1 MTYATPAPLVAEA
14 ADALAQMLEVS
25 LDGVVAIDADGRVF
39 LVNRAAERLLGY
51 ARAQMLGRDVAELMI
66 PPEQRAA
73 HHAGMD
79 RHRTT
84 GRSLILDRRLH
95 VDALRADGSR
105 FPVELTV
112 GAIRLGAGP
121 AYIAFLRDRSGDVQ
135 AVREVAVARAKAERA
150 ERSLREAIEAL
161 DDGFVLFDRG
171 DRLALCNERF
181 RQLYPR
187 SAEFMVPGARFE
199 DLLRIGLARGE
210 YPEAAGR
217 EEAWLAERLET
228 HRRADA
234 VLEQPLDGGRWVRIS
249 ERRTAEG
256 GTVGFRVDISALKQA
271 QERAEQANRTK
282 SEFMANMSHEV
293 RTPLHGVL
301 GLVEL
306 LLETPLSEDQR
317 EYAQLARSS
326 ARNLLAVVNDLLDFS
341 KIESGRMEFAHVPFT
356 LDESIGDMVRTQGLQ
371 AGAKGL
377 DYTFDDATAAARFI
391 GDPGRLRQILL
402 NLVSNAVK
410 FTENGEVR
418 IEASLLPG
426 EGAMVRLRVAVR
438 DTGIGIAPEHRAR
451 VFEPFT
457 QADAGISRRFGGTG
471 LGLAIAKQ
479 LSERMGG
486 RLELLPSSG
495 RGSEFVMEIPFALAA
510 EQTAVVEPAGT
521 ALLPERRLRVL
532 LVEDHEVNRLVAA
545 RLLEK
550 MGHETLEAGTGHAAL
565 EVFGAGAPDL
575 VLLDIQLPGM
585 DGFEVLRHLRQVEQ
599 AQGRHTPVVALTA
612 HAQSG
617 DRERC
622 LAAGMDGYLSKPFS
636 PHDLRSEM
644 ARVLGLAPVAEP
656 APRPDQ
662 EGRFAE
668 VILGLDG
675 DVELFEELAE
685 RAVVSFRLSAA
696 RLSAAARAKLP
707 EALRVEGHKLKGH
720 WPQYAVTADR
730 GLLTEMSQQLAAG
743 SDESWVTAQRLATAV
758 RRTARELELWLLAR
772 RG

>member
-1 MTYATPAPLVAEA
+1 
-14 ADALAQMLEVS
+14 
-25 LDGVVAIDADGRVF
+25 
-39 LVNRAAERLLGY
+39 
-51 ARAQMLGRDVAELMI
+51 
-66 PPEQRAA
+66 
-73 HHAGMD
+73 
-79 RHRTT
+79 
-84 GRSLILDRRLH
+84 
-95 VDALRADGSR
+95 
-105 FPVELTV
+105 
-112 GAIRLGAGP
+112 
-121 AYIAFLRDRSGDVQ
+121 
-135 AVREVAVARAKAERA
+135 
-150 ERSLREAIEAL
+150 
-161 DDGFVLFDRG
+161 
-171 DRLALCNERF
+171 
-181 RQLYPR
+181 
-187 SAEFMVPGARFE
+187 
-199 DLLRIGLARGE
+199 
-210 YPEAAGR
+210 
-217 EEAWLAERLET
+217 
-228 HRRADA
+228 
-234 VLEQPLDGGRWVRIS
+234 
-249 ERRTAEG
+249 
-256 GTVGFRVDISALKQA
+256 
-271 QERAEQANRTK
+271 
-282 SEFMANMSHEV
+282 
-293 RTPLHGVL
+293 
-301 GLVEL
+301 
-306 LLETPLSEDQR
+306 
-317 EYAQLARSS
+317 
-326 ARNLLAVVNDLLDFS
+326 
-341 KIESGRMEFAHVPFT
+341 
-356 LDESIGDMVRTQGLQ
+356 
-371 AGAKGL
+371 
-377 DYTFDDATAAARFI
+377 
-391 GDPGRLRQILL
+391 
-402 NLVSNAVK
+402 VK

>member
-1 MTYATPAPLVAEA
+1 
-14 ADALAQMLEVS
+14 
-25 LDGVVAIDADGRVF
+25 
-39 LVNRAAERLLGY
+39 
-51 ARAQMLGRDVAELMI
+51 
-66 PPEQRAA
+66 
-73 HHAGMD
+73 
-79 RHRTT
+79 
-84 GRSLILDRRLH
+84 
-95 VDALRADGSR
+95 
-105 FPVELTV
+105 
-112 GAIRLGAGP
+112 
-121 AYIAFLRDRSGDVQ
+121 
-135 AVREVAVARAKAERA
+135 
-150 ERSLREAIEAL
+150 
-161 DDGFVLFDRG
+161 
-171 DRLALCNERF
+171 
-181 RQLYPR
+181 
-187 SAEFMVPGARFE
+187 MV
-199 DLLRIGLARGE
+199 
-210 YPEAAGR
+210 
-217 EEAWLAERLET
+217 
-228 HRRADA
+228 
-234 VLEQPLDGGRWVRIS
+234 
-249 ERRTAEG
+249 
-256 GTVGFRVDISALKQA
+256 
-271 QERAEQANRTK
+271 
-282 SEFMANMSHEV
+282 
-293 RTPLHGVL
+293 
-301 GLVEL
+301 
-306 LLETPLSEDQR
+306 
-317 EYAQLARSS
+317 
-326 ARNLLAVVNDLLDFS
+326 
-341 KIESGRMEFAHVPFT
+341 
-356 LDESIGDMVRTQGLQ
+356 
-371 AGAKGL
+371 
-377 DYTFDDATAAARFI
+377 
-391 GDPGRLRQILL
+391 
-402 NLVSNAVK
+402 
-410 FTENGEVR
+410 
-418 IEASLLPG
+418 
-426 EGAMVRLRVAVR
+426 
-438 DTGIGIAPEHRAR
+438 
-451 VFEPFT
+451 
-457 QADAGISRRFGGTG
+457 
-471 LGLAIAKQ
+471 
-479 LSERMGG
+479 
-486 RLELLPSSG
+486 
-495 RGSEFVMEIPFALAA
+495 IPFALAA